1 MPWNFKF
8 YAQIYPKVSVPW
20 LWSSIN
26 EESVSLPKVV
36 SNNSRKTIFSSRE
49 LMKIDQTIFS
59 GNEIYTD
66 DDITKYLFI

>member
-1 MPWNFKF
+1 M
-8 YAQIYPKVSVPW
+8 
-20 LWSSIN
+20 
-26 EESVSLPKVV
+26 SLPKFV

-49 LMKIDQTIFS
+49 FLKIDQMIFS